1 MHVSCPSL
9 MCDINQQKC
18 IQELFSD
25 YFLLPGHTLA
35 LGSSRAKPEHVQP
48 SFFQSGNLVGSQRVV
63 KKEGGYFHCVCTS
76 VGLCVPS
83 FCMTHTYTHTH
94 TLWIL
99 GFMEEAGCSQLL
111 NTVTVWFTKSSFHKG
126 ILTCCLLD
134 WQRQPLRVESLLLE
148 DREWWL
154 FWFLP
159 HSSRGYPT
167 PSHLTLLI
175 SVDIGLVQSFSLEK
189 LRFSCGGVPGTRV
202 WVCVYRD
209 LQATK

>member
-1 MHVSCPSL
+1 MPQLNVWHQPAKMHPGV
-9 MCDINQQKC
+9 IFR
-18 IQELFSD
+18 LFSAAWS
-25 YFLLPGHTLA
+25 YISFKVV
-35 LGSSRAKPEHVQP
+35 SSKAWACATF
-48 SFFQSGNLVGSQRVV
+48 SFFDQVTLGSQRVV
-63 KKEGGYFHCVCTS
+63 KKKGVGGVFS
-76 VGLCVPS
+76 LCVHICWVMCS
-83 FCMTHTYTHTH
+83 LLLYDTYTH

-99 GFMEEAGCSQLL
+99 GFMEEAACSQLL

-126 ILTCCLLD
+126 ILTCCILD
-134 WQRQPLRVESLLLE
+134 WQRQPLRVECLLLE
-148 DREWWL
+148 DGEWWL
-154 FWFLP
+154 FWVLP

-175 SVDIGLVQSFSLEK
+175 SVDTGLVQSFSLEK

>member
-63 KKEGGYFHCVCTS
+63 KKEGGIFS
-76 VGLCVPS
+76 LCVHICWVMRS
-83 FCMTHTYTHTH
+83 LLLYDTHIYTH

-99 GFMEEAGCSQLL
+99 GFMEEAACSQLL

-134 WQRQPLRVESLLLE
+134 
-148 DREWWL
+148 
-154 FWFLP
+154 
-159 HSSRGYPT
+159 
-167 PSHLTLLI
+167 
-175 SVDIGLVQSFSLEK
+175 
-189 LRFSCGGVPGTRV
+189 
-202 WVCVYRD
+202 
-209 LQATK
+209 

>member
-9 MCDINQQKC
+9 VCDINQQKC

-63 KKEGGYFHCVCTS
+63 KKRGGGYFHCVCTS

-94 TLWIL
+94 TLDFGVYGGGRMFSAAEHGDCL
-99 GFMEEAGCSQLL
+99 VYKEQL
-111 NTVTVWFTKSSFHKG
+111 S
-126 ILTCCLLD
+126 
-134 WQRQPLRVESLLLE
+134 
-148 DREWWL
+148 
-154 FWFLP
+154 
-159 HSSRGYPT
+159 
-167 PSHLTLLI
+167 
-175 SVDIGLVQSFSLEK
+175 
-189 LRFSCGGVPGTRV
+189 
-202 WVCVYRD
+202 
-209 LQATK
+209 

>member
-83 FCMTHTYTHTH
+83 FCTTHTYIYTHTH
-94 TLWIL
+94 SGFWGLWRRL
-99 GFMEEAGCSQLL
+99 HVL
-111 NTVTVWFTKSSFHKG
+111 
-126 ILTCCLLD
+126 
-134 WQRQPLRVESLLLE
+134 
-148 DREWWL
+148 
-154 FWFLP
+154 
-159 HSSRGYPT
+159 
-167 PSHLTLLI
+167 
-175 SVDIGLVQSFSLEK
+175 
-189 LRFSCGGVPGTRV
+189 SC
-202 WVCVYRD
+202 
-209 LQATK
+209 

>member
-63 KKEGGYFHCVCTS
+63 KKEGGIFS
-76 VGLCVPS
+76 LCVHICWVMCS
-83 FCMTHTYTHTH
+83 LLLYDTHIYTH

-99 GFMEEAGCSQLL
+99 GFMEEAACSQLL